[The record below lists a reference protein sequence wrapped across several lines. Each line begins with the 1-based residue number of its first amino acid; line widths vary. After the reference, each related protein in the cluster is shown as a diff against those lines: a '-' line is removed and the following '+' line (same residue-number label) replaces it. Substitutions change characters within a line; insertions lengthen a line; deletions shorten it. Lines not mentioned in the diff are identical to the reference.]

1 MIRNYIYRRNH
12 RIVPNDAVV
21 KRNNITSK
29 PRDVVDSRLNTIT
42 ILQQNKRKGT
52 QNDKASS
59 IVDMSCV
66 SKVQSLENE
75 R

>member
-29 PRDVVDSRLNTIT
+29 PRDTIT

-66 SKVQSLENE
+66 NKVQSLENE